1 MLKPLLFAA
10 AIAAVALPQAAKA
23 QYPTRRAP
31 DMSAHQHYGGHYRHM
46 HRDWSYQTGRPNV
59 CWEWTGYEWQWMC

>member
-1 MLKPLLFAA
+1 MRKPLLFAA
-10 AIAAVALPQAAKA
+10 AIAAVALPQAARA
-23 QYPTRRAP
+23 HNPTRAP

-46 HRDWSYQTGRPNV
+46 HRDWSEQTGRHNV